1 MKIIVA
7 VTVFAMLLIILTGIA
22 NAATFFVPDDYSSIN
37 DAIRASSPGDTIIVR
52 SGTYYENVLLNKSLS
67 LIGEGLPTID
77 AQNRGSAI
85 TITAD
90 NCTVSGFRFV
100 KTQRNSRCAGM
111 KIYSNWNI
119 IENNICEYTFIG
131 IHLLNSLGNKI
142 LNNSFKRSFEGIR
155 LQNSRRNK
163 ILKNTFKDCGL
174 FLLASYGN
182 DVEGNTVN
190 GKPLVYLE
198 NVSGAEI
205 KNAGQV
211 ILVNSDGIIVRN
223 CDISRTTIGIQLLN
237 SFNCTIR
244 DNKLRE
250 NYFGIGIS
258 LSNSSNNKILNNTL
272 EENRRGLYLLHSS
285 MNMIVNNSFRDCGLY
300 VVKSYGNDVEGNTVN
315 GKPLVYLENV
325 SGAEIKNAGQ
335 VILVNSDGIIV
346 RNCDISRT
354 TIGIQ
359 LLNSFNCTI
368 RDNKLR
374 ENYFGIGISLSNSSN
389 NKILNNTLEENNRN
403 INLLYSSGN
412 EITNNT
418 FCGSDLK
425 VVIGIY
431 MLSSSGN
438 RIMRNTFRDC
448 GLYVVKSYGNDV
460 EGNTVNGKPL
470 VYLENVSGAEI
481 KNAGQVIL
489 VNCESVTIKDC
500 NISHTTVG
508 IYLWKSSNCT
518 IEGNKVF
525 ENLWGGI
532 SLWGSSKNKILNNT
546 CEKNDDGIHLTHS
559 SRNKILNNKVSDN
572 DFFGI
577 SLWLSQRNRISRNS
591 IRDNNFFGIYLRYSS
606 NNKIFL
612 NDIVNNSPNVYSINS
627 NNFWNSTR
635 PITYIYNNRTYR
647 NYMGNYWGNYPGEEA
662 DDDGIGDT
670 PYKVNGNDYDYYPLI
685 QPLKFYSRRS
695 GSPIGEIRDVMKRKH
710 GGGGFWR

>member
-258 LSNSSNNKILNNTL
+258 LSNSSNNKILNN
-272 EENRRGLYLLHSS
+272 
-285 MNMIVNNSFRDCGLY
+285 I
-300 VVKSYGNDVEGNTVN
+300 
-315 GKPLVYLENV
+315 
-325 SGAEIKNAGQ
+325 
-335 VILVNSDGIIV
+335 
-346 RNCDISRT
+346 
-354 TIGIQ
+354 
-359 LLNSFNCTI
+359 
-368 RDNKLR
+368 
-374 ENYFGIGISLSNSSN
+374 
-389 NKILNNTLEENNRN
+389 LEENNRN

-647 NYMGNYWGNYPGEEA
+647 NYMGNYWGNYPGEDA
-662 DDDGIGDT
+662 DDNGIGDT